1 MGQHRYREPSLK
13 TTLLGF
19 VGGTLLAAACLDA
32 IAHFSMNIIR
42 AHYRVEILGSR
53 INFHDCPHLEIP
65 TYEKAVTLNQI
76 ASTRD
81 VFSGGRRGAAIMK
94 NCAHEQEAFS
104 TIDYG
109 ALCPA

>member
-1 MGQHRYREPSLK
+1 VSGSLPLRDRS
-13 TTLLGF
+13 LLDEYYQGAF
-19 VGGTLLAAACLDA
+19 QG
-32 IAHFSMNIIR
+32 
-42 AHYRVEILGSR
+42 EIPGSR
-53 INFHDCPHLEIP
+53 INFHDRPYLKIP
-65 TYEKAVTLNQI
+65 IYEKAVTLNQI

-81 VFSGGRRGAAIMK
+81 VFSGGRRGAAIIK